1 MTNPFKTDRLIVQ
14 INRKAKE
21 VGLHIFL
28 LLTVEVY
35 IFSMQTL
42 NIMVSVNF
50 LVFYY
55 KHLLFISYVV

>member
-1 MTNPFKTDRLIVQ
+1 MTDPFKTDRLTILT
-14 INRKAKE
+14 NRKAKE
-21 VGLHIFL
+21 VAFHIFL
-28 LLTVEVY
+28 SLTVEVY

>member
-1 MTNPFKTDRLIVQ
+1 MTDPFKTDRLTILT
-14 INRKAKE
+14 NRKAKE

-28 LLTVEVY
+28 LLNVEVY

>member
-1 MTNPFKTDRLIVQ
+1 MTDPFKTDRLIVQ

>member
-1 MTNPFKTDRLIVQ
+1 MTDPFKTDRLIVQ
-14 INRKAKE
+14 TNRKAKE

-42 NIMVSVNF
+42 NIIVSVNF